1 LVRLKVEAPPEPDA
15 GFVLM
20 LVNGRRIASGWG
32 FGDAELA
39 RLIRVAESA

>member
-1 LVRLKVEAPPEPDA
+1 LVRVKVEAPQEPGS

-20 LVNGRRIASGWG
+20 LCNGRRVASGWG
-32 FGDAELA
+32 FPDTALA